1 VAVSVSSK
9 RQDGVA
15 TVTLAG
21 EFDLASGK
29 VVTQAIDHEITAA
42 GTTAVNVDLS
52 DLAYLDSSGIGGLVK
67 GRRKADKT
75 GVAYRVTG
83 ATGMVRQVL
92 RMTGMLEYLAA
103 ESTIESPE

>member
-1 VAVSVSSK
+1 VAP
-9 RQDGVA
+9 
-15 TVTLAG
+15 
-21 EFDLASGK
+21 
-29 VVTQAIDHEITAA
+29 
-42 GTTAVNVDLS
+42 AVNVDLS

-92 RMTGMLEYLAA
+92 SLTGVLEYLCG
-103 ESTIESPE
+103 ESTIDPAE